1 MNYFAITK
9 DDMLNGEGL
18 RVVLW
23 VAGCEHHCKG
33 CHNPYTWDKNGG
45 IPFDVEAGAE
55 IAEAVMQDHCSGLT
69 ISGGDPLHIEN
80 RKDVTIIC
88 KDFKNCFP
96 EKTIWVYTG
105 YTWEQVKHLE
115 IMKYIDVLVDGKFV
129 QELAD
134 INYPFAGSVN
144 QRIINVQDSL
154 KSGKVVLED

>member
-1 MNYFAITK
+1 
-9 DDMLNGEGL
+9 
-18 RVVLW
+18 
-23 VAGCEHHCKG
+23 
-33 CHNPYTWDKNGG
+33 
-45 IPFDVEAGAE
+45 VEAGAE
-55 IAEAVMQDHCSGLT
+55 IAEAVMQDHCSGLR

-115 IMKYIDVLVDGKFV
+115 MMKYIDVLVDGKFV

-134 INYPFAGSVN
+134 VRYNWAGSTN

-154 KSGKVVLED
+154 KLGKVVLED